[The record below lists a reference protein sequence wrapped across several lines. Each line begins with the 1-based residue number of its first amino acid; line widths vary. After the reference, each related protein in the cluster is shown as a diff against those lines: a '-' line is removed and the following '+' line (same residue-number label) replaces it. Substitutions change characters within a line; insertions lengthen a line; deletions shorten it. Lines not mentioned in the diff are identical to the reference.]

1 MLVFETTY
9 EAGRERNQSTDYNNE
24 QGQSVVVIAIH
35 EADRA
40 HLDQDMSEAIESKRS
55 QQ

>member
-24 QGQSVVVIAIH
+24 QGQLVVVIEMH
-35 EADRA
+35 GADRA
-40 HLDQDMSEAIESKRS
+40 HLAQDLLKAIESKRS

>member
-1 MLVFETTY
+1 MLVFGTTY
-9 EAGRERNQSTDYNNE
+9 EAGRERNQSTDYSNE
-24 QGQSVVVIAIH
+24 QGLSVVVIEMH

-40 HLDQDMSEAIESKRS
+40 HLAQDMLKAIESKRS